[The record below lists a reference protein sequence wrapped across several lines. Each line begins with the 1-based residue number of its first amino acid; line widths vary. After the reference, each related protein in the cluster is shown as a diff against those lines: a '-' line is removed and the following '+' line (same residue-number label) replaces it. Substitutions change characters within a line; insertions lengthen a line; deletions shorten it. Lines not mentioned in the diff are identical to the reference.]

1 MLVFDTYSRYGFV
14 TFEQRST
21 VSKVQSVGKIYFKNK
36 KINIG
41 NAVKKGATVVQPE
54 RVMWPQWIP
63 VTSAT
68 TRNVFG
74 QQFCIVIYIKQN
86 RN

>member
-21 VSKVQSVGKIYFKNK
+21 VRKVESMGIIYFKNK

-41 NAVKKGATVVQPE
+41 PAVKKEATIVQPE
-54 RVMWPQWIP
+54 LVMWPQSSP

-68 TRNVFG
+68 TTNVVG
-74 QQFCIVIYIKQN
+74 QQVCIVIYIKQN